1 VGEQDPAVTGTKHRT
16 ATLAEL
22 DRLRALRAALVR
34 EDVRLRAEAGTVMSL
49 DFIEGLIEESRR

>member
-1 VGEQDPAVTGTKHRT
+1 VGEQDPAVKHRT

>member
-1 VGEQDPAVTGTKHRT
+1 MNDHDPAVKHRP